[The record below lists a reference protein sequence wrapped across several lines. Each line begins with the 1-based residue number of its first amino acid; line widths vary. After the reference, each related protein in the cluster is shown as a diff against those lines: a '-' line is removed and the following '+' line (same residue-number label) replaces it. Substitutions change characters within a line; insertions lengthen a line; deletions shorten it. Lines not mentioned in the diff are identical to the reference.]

1 MPLAGINEWC
11 RLREAAAAVH
21 KWWDVERGGWGWPL
35 VGTNAQ
41 WGSRGAVAVQ
51 NEREQAFGA

>member
-35 VGTNAQ
+35 VSTNAQ

-51 NEREQAFGA
+51 NE